1 MDACGTV
8 EDDDTSVKDSQRS
21 LADPPMSFSLS
32 AGAEELLDDV
42 LAEAG
47 FTQSKGEARRA
58 VKENSV
64 SVNMEKVGEDF
75 TFSAEDII
83 KSRFAL
89 LQRGKK
95 NKFLLK
101 TNA

>member
-1 MDACGTV
+1 
-8 EDDDTSVKDSQRS
+8 
-21 LADPPMSFSLS
+21 
-32 AGAEELLDDV
+32 
-42 LAEAG
+42 
-47 FTQSKGEARRA
+47 
-58 VKENSV
+58 
-64 SVNMEKVGEDF
+64 MEKVGEDF

-83 KSRFAL
+83 KSRFVL